1 MRQTGAK
8 GIALIKEFEG
18 FMGEAYFDPVGVL
31 TIGYGSTHG
40 VKEGDV
46 ITEPEASERL
56 RKELVMYERAVFA
69 ACSLEPNQNAFDAM
83 VSFCYN
89 VGAANFRKST
99 VLKAHNSGN
108 FQAAARAF
116 GLWNKA
122 GGMVFPGLTRRRAAE
137 AALYLEPPQEF
148 GRDPMPQQIDPERP
162 MTASTINRAGIAAA
176 GTTTL
181 AATVE
186 VAQQVSTL
194 KQILGDAEVWLV
206 PLLLVAV
213 VGLIGFIIWERVQQ
227 RRNGWS

>member
-1 MRQTGAK
+1 MKTGPK
-8 GIALIKEFEG
+8 GLNLITEFEG
-18 FMGEAYFDPVGVL
+18 FRGDAYFDPVGVL
-31 TIGYGSTHG
+31 TIGFGSTHN
-40 VKEGDV
+40 VKEGDA
-46 ITEPEASERL
+46 ITRDQALDRL
-56 RKELVMYERAVFA
+56 VRELGMYENAVGQ
-69 ACSLEPNQNAFDAM
+69 ACTVEPTQHQFDAM

-89 VGAANFRKST
+89 VGPANFRKST
-99 VLKAHNSGN
+99 VLKAHNNGD

-116 GLWNKA
+116 SLWNKA
-122 GGMVFPGLTRRRAAE
+122 GGKVWPGLTRRRAAE
-137 AALYLEPPQEF
+137 AALYLSPLAGELA
-148 GRDPMPQQIDPERP
+148 MPQQIDPERP

-213 VGLIGFIIWERVQQ
+213 VGLIGYIIWERVRT
-227 RRNGWS
+227 RREGWA